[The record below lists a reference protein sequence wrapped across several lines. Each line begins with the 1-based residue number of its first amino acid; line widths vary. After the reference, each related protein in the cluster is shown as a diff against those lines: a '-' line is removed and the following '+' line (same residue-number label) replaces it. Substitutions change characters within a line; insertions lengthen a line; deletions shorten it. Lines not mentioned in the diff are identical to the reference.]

1 MKGAKELAKYC
12 REEAE
17 RQFGYFGAEERR
29 TALFGIAAHL
39 DRLAAI
45 DSAVTGEVGGIAKR
59 CADLEVASIET
70 EEQDEAFDRS
80 KFLAPKDRATLLAIV
95 QRQAGE
101 MADLMRRPAESRAL
115 RAEIERDAARAE
127 VERLKDLVDEFK
139 AATMLDVNGDPD
151 GVTPRLLEGHVTAL
165 RTEIDRLQS
174 ERAALAQENARLINE
189 VGELHAKLAAPSVDM
204 TPGMQ
209 PRAMRESA
217 GCHAGTD
224 GDCYWSE
231 CPQIMDGEPHKS
243 GRSCPLCNSADDS

>member
-1 MKGAKELAKYC
+1 MKGAKELADTA
-12 REEAE
+12 RAMNH
-17 RQFGYFGAEERR
+17 RAGFYFDV
-29 TALFGIAAHL
+29 LPHL

-139 AATMLDVNGDPD
+139 AATMLWKHAGVVLAVLD
-151 GVTPRLLEGHVTAL
+151 GGE
-165 RTEIDRLQS
+165 DQS
-174 ERAALAQENARLINE
+174 QSPQLDAC
-189 VGELHAKLAAPSVDM
+189 APSRS
-204 TPGMQ
+204 T
-209 PRAMRESA
+209 
-217 GCHAGTD
+217 
-224 GDCYWSE
+224 
-231 CPQIMDGEPHKS
+231 
-243 GRSCPLCNSADDS
+243 GR

>member
-1 MKGAKELAKYC
+1 MKGAKELAEML
-12 REEAE
+12 RARVGNAPTFPELAMV
-17 RQFGYFGAEERR
+17 RHAD
-29 TALFGIAAHL
+29 ALAIAAHL

-45 DSAVTGEVGGIAKR
+45 DSAVTGEVGDIAAAHAEHRSHFR
-59 CADLEVASIET
+59 CDQMPDSIVRM
-70 EEQDEAFDRS
+70 D
-80 KFLAPKDRATLLAIV
+80 TLLVIV
-95 QRQAGE
+95 QRQA
-101 MADLMRRPAESRAL
+101 ADLT
-115 RAEIERDAARAE
+115 AARAE
-127 VERLKDLVDEFK
+127 VERLKDR
-139 AATMLDVNGDPD
+139 AAKDDA
-151 GVTPRLLEGHVTAL
+151 GVTIHACPPKGAGIMPCCG
-165 RTEIDRLQS
+165 RTPFEVMADRMTTRPEFVNCDRVRLQT